1 MGDNIY
7 TQYRESF
14 TVSECPTTIPWC
26 GKFMRGLKFCMLVI
40 QKQDFGVTSKIV
52 KLLLV
57 FLESDCNQEEGN
69 TIHRREVV
77 QLDALS
83 VILFGV
89 SLRGAYIFLTSL
101 EGMIR
106 FWEETRLSI
115 DQYHVMVT
123 LKVRFKVENG

>member
-1 MGDNIY
+1 M
-7 TQYRESF
+7 
-14 TVSECPTTIPWC
+14 
-26 GKFMRGLKFCMLVI
+26 
-40 QKQDFGVTSKIV
+40 
-52 KLLLV
+52 
-57 FLESDCNQEEGN
+57 
-69 TIHRREVV
+69 
-77 QLDALS
+77 DALS

-123 LKVRFKVENG
+123 LKVRFKGENG